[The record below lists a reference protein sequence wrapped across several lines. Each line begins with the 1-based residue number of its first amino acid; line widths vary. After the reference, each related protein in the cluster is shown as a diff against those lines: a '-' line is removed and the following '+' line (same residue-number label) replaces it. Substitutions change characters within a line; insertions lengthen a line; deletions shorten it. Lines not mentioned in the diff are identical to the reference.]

1 MKILFSS
8 ALLLIACG
16 ISALEIP
23 LKNPEFKIVDGIIPH
38 SRAIEPNDK
47 SGSFTSVPYEGSARF
62 RALKISSGK
71 GERYFGV
78 LQGGFDLKK
87 FPRPAP
93 DEALR
98 FTLVFRQKNE
108 NVANGGFVNFS
119 FFSKKGYLTG
129 RDTKM
134 MPGTFDWGDVEA
146 TAVFPEFP
154 KDAAFF
160 TVRLFLGK
168 TTGTVYFAEPRL
180 YVDVIK
186 KKQ

>member
-1 MKILFSS
+1 M
-8 ALLLIACG
+8 
-16 ISALEIP
+16 
-23 LKNPEFKIVDGIIPH
+23 
-38 SRAIEPNDK
+38 
-47 SGSFTSVPYEGSARF
+47 RF
-62 RALKISSGK
+62 A
-71 GERYFGV
+71 
-78 LQGGFDLKK
+78 
-87 FPRPAP
+87 
-93 DEALR
+93 
-98 FTLVFRQKNE
+98 LVFRQKNE